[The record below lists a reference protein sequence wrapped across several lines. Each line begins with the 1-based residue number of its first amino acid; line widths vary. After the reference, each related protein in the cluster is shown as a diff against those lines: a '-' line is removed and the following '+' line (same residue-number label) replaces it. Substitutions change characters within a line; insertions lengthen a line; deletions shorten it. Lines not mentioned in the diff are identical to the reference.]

1 VWHCIWAYK
10 DVVPSVSTWLQHL
23 LELEQDL
30 MQEETPLPVYFAT
43 ETPQLLD
50 IYADVKTSMNSDQ
63 AGSAAEGNDICP
75 GVKARLLY

>member
-1 VWHCIWAYK
+1 
-10 DVVPSVSTWLQHL
+10 
-23 LELEQDL
+23 

-63 AGSAAEGNDICP
+63 AGSAAEGNDFCP
-75 GVKARLLY
+75 ALGSKPGSYISQKYSVLNGQMCFLACGQLLYHYCD